1 MSFTAQH
8 LRKVFSAMTTP
19 QIPPPS
25 EPGAAPWR
33 QTAPAM
39 RGKLPMAAAPYIE
52 VLPQPP
58 DPITAFV
65 KRHLP
70 LATTGAPRWALGALA
85 VTALLG
91 TFAITSG
98 KPGIGITLTG
108 FGLLAATLP
117 LARRDQ
123 PVTRAVGTVLAVA
136 LLLVPSVRDNEA
148 LLAVC
153 TLTAFGAIAAT
164 LAPPI
169 RFSGF
174 FYGPLLAAVVWLP
187 GLSWAKRGLADLPGR
202 RSAML
207 IVRTTVIALVVVIV
221 FGALFASA
229 DPAFAE
235 LVETITPTMSP
246 GLAIGR
252 LILFPFLLAGAFG
265 YAHLAA
271 RPPRLD
277 LIGARPAR
285 KVRMWEWAVP
295 LTLLNALFAAFVA
308 VQAVAFFGGAGYVER
323 TTGLTYAEYARGGFW
338 QLCWITVLTLAVIAV
353 AARKAPRKGKT
364 ERLLLRAL
372 LGLLCALSLVVVASA
387 LHRMSLY
394 EDAYGLTRLRVWIFT
409 VELWLGLV
417 FLLVMIAGIRLRA
430 RWLPR
435 TVAATGALALIALAV
450 VNPDA
455 LIAER
460 NIQHFAQ
467 TGKIDTEYLGSLS
480 ADVLPELDAL
490 PADKRQAVLN
500 GLACGV
506 EDSDGFAWNYSRSR
520 ALPELPDYC

>member
-1 MSFTAQH
+1 
-8 LRKVFSAMTTP
+8 MTTP
-19 QIPPPS
+19 QIPPPA
-25 EPGAAPWR
+25 EPGSAPWH

-39 RGKLPMAAAPYIE
+39 RGKLPMATAPYVEI
-52 VLPQPP
+52 LPQPP

-70 LATTGAPRWALGALA
+70 LATTPAPRWALGALA
-85 VTALLG
+85 ATALLA

-98 KPGIGITLTG
+98 MPGLGVTLTG
-108 FGLLAATLP
+108 LGLLAATLP

-123 PVTRAVGTVLAVA
+123 PVTRAVGAVLAVA
-136 LLLVPSVRDNEA
+136 LLAVPSIRDNDA
-148 LLAVC
+148 LVAVC
-153 TLTAFGAIAAT
+153 TLTGFAAIAAT

-169 RFSGF
+169 RFTGF
-174 FYGPLLAAVVWLP
+174 FYGPLLAAILWLP
-187 GLSWAKRGLADLPGR
+187 GLGWARRGLADLPGR

-207 IVRTTVIALVVVIV
+207 VLRTTVIAVVVVIV

-252 LILFPFLLAGAFG
+252 VILFPFLLAGAFG
-265 YAHLAA
+265 YAHLAV

-323 TTGLTYAEYARGGFW
+323 TTGLTYAQYARSGFW

-353 AARKAPRKGKT
+353 AARKAPRTGRT

-417 FLLVMIAGIRLRA
+417 FLLIMAAGIRLRA

-435 TVAATGALALIALAV
+435 TVAATGALALIVLAG

-460 NIQHFAQ
+460 NIQHYAQ
-467 TGKIDTEYLGSLS
+467 TGKIDTDYLDSLS
-480 ADVLPELDAL
+480 TDIVPELDGL
-490 PADKRQAVLN
+490 PADKRRDVLD
-500 GLACGV
+500 GLACHVG
-506 EDSDGFAWNYSRSR
+506 ESGGFTWNLSRSR
-520 ALPELPDYC
+520 AGLDALDYC